1 MLSYFSKER
10 LNVFNKLVFIVMMSF
25 SLISFASEQNN
36 PAGLW
41 KTYDD
46 KGKPTGYI
54 RVTEQAGV
62 YTGVIEKGLE
72 TDKED
77 KYCTACKDERK
88 GQKLVGMTMMKGVKA
103 KGDFFEGTEILDPFS
118 GNTYRVKLA
127 LKEPNKMEVRGFIG
141 LSLFGRT
148 QVWERAENGQ

>member
-1 MLSYFSKER
+1 M
-10 LNVFNKLVFIVMMSF
+10 FNKFSFIVLMSF
-25 SLISFASEQNN
+25 SLISFATEQNS

-46 KGKPTGYI
+46 KGEPTGFVRI
-54 RVTEQAGV
+54 TEQAGI

-88 GQKLVGMTMMKGVKA
+88 GQNLVGMTMMKGVKA
-103 KGDFFEGTEILDPFS
+103 KGDVFEGNEILDPFS
-118 GNTYRVKLA
+118 GNTYRVKLTMKDA
-127 LKEPNKMEVRGFIG
+127 KKMEVRGFIG
-141 LSLFGRT
+141 VSLFGRT

>member
-1 MLSYFSKER
+1 MFYKFS
-10 LNVFNKLVFIVMMSF
+10 FIVLMSF
-25 SLISFASEQNN
+25 SLISIATEQNS

-46 KGKPTGYI
+46 KGEPTGFVRI
-54 RVTEQAGV
+54 TEQAGI

-77 KYCTACKDERK
+77 KYCTECKDERK
-88 GQKLVGMTMMKGVKA
+88 GQNLVGMTMMKGVKA
-103 KGDFFEGTEILDPFS
+103 KGDVFEGNEILDPFS
-118 GNTYRVKLA
+118 GNTYRVKLTMKDA
-127 LKEPNKMEVRGFIG
+127 KKMEVRGFIG
-141 LSLFGRT
+141 VSLFGRT